1 MAARKAGKR
10 RVWTPDERRAMRGLR
25 RLSREAQADVKRLL
39 KRTRKGTL
47 TGKQLQAG
55 LTEVASDLGAV
66 LGFHYFRI

>member
-1 MAARKAGKR
+1 
-10 RVWTPDERRAMRGLR
+10 MRGLR